1 MTWTWSNQRFSTTT
15 TLPSDSMFVLSDEM
29 RLMLGL
35 VDLSSIEDIER
46 YLAS

>member
-1 MTWTWSNQRFSTTT
+1 MTWTWANQRFSTTT
-15 TLPSDSMFVLSDEM
+15 TISDSVFVLTDEM

-35 VDLSSIEDIER
+35 IDLSSIEDIER